1 MPLFIDECY
10 GLTGAYKNAGCGRRK
25 AASPAGSEATSPA
38 GHEGTE
44 RHVNNQPLH
53 FTVSVQAVLAY

>member
-10 GLTGAYKNAGCGRRK
+10 VLTGAYKNAGCGRLK
-25 AASPAGSEATSPA
+25 AASPADSEATSRA
-38 GHEGTE
+38 GHEETG
-44 RHVNNQPLH
+44 RHFNNQPLH